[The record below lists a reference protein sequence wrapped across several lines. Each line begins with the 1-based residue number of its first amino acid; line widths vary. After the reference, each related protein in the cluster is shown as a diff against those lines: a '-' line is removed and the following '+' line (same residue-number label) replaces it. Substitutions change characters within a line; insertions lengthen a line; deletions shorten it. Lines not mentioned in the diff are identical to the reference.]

1 MQITQSRNAK
11 TLTPSHMKQCILSES
26 RFDFLK
32 DLVKNIPDAS
42 TQEDNDNNANDTLEY
57 PQYIKS
63 DDEVQNYDEKQ
74 EIVANFYT
82 EQSTSGRTPV
92 IQYSP
97 KITLTNADMTTST
110 KITASSNSEPK
121 LNITIDNLSNDN
133 IESKIH
139 IDLANYPTTP
149 SVTIPT
155 TATPIDDRNTN
166 DPNKN
171 SSSIS
176 TVSPPPPLIP
186 INQNVYNQN
195 SGDNLYIDED
205 YDN

>member
-1 MQITQSRNAK
+1 MQITQGRNAK

-42 TQEDNDNNANDTLEY
+42 TQEDNENNANEPLEY
-57 PQYIKS
+57 SNYVKS
-63 DDEVQNYDEKQ
+63 EDETSVKDFQNTEEKP

-82 EQSTSGRTPV
+82 EQGTSAAGRTPV

-97 KITLTNADMTTST
+97 KV
-110 KITASSNSEPK
+110 TATEIKKEINSVEPK
-121 LNITIDNLSNDN
+121 INITVDNLNKN
-133 IESKIH
+133 NMEPKIH
-139 IDLANYPTTP
+139 INVSNFTP
-149 SVTIPT
+149 P
-155 TATPIDDRNTN
+155 TPITVPSENKISSVEPAQ
-166 DPNKN
+166 PN
-171 SSSIS
+171 SLIS
-176 TVSPPPPLIP
+176 EIPPPPLIP
-186 INQNVYNQN
+186 INQNFYGQN

>member
-1 MQITQSRNAK
+1 MESLLTKSMQITQARNAK

-42 TQEDNDNNANDTLEY
+42 TQEDNENNAIDALDYSNYMKSEEEEASASDT
-57 PQYIKS
+57 QNHS
-63 DDEVQNYDEKQ
+63 DHSKA

-82 EQSTSGRTPV
+82 EQSTSAGRTPV

-97 KITLTNADMTTST
+97 KISTAQTKTSM
-110 KITASSNSEPK
+110 EPK
-121 LNITIDNLSNDN
+121 INITVDSAAKEPKIHINLSNFAAPAALPSEDVKS
-133 IESKIH
+133 IEPQTSS
-139 IDLANYPTTP
+139 ANSIVHP
-149 SVTIPT
+149 S
-155 TATPIDDRNTN
+155 A
-166 DPNKN
+166 
-171 SSSIS
+171 
-176 TVSPPPPLIP
+176 
-186 INQNVYNQN
+186 YGQN